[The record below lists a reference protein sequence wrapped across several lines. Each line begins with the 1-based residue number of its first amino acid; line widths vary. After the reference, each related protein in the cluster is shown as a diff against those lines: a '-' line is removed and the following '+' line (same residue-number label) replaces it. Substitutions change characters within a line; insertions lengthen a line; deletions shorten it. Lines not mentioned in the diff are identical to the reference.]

1 MQFLLVVLV
10 VLSIVCSKNSFV
22 LGQGEEAAEEE
33 TRNSILL
40 ESVMNG
46 DIDGIDRALDAD
58 ESIDTTNVN
67 GWSAAHFAVSGGNF
81 ALLEAVVEKGI
92 DLNLAD
98 ETGVTAL
105 MMAASQ
111 VRIFTLCGRC
121 FLLFCFFPFSQ

>member
-10 VLSIVCSKNSFV
+10 VLSVVCSRNSFAF
-22 LGQGEEAAEEE
+22 GQEAEEE

-46 DIDGIDRALDAD
+46 DIDGIDRALEND

-67 GWSAAHFAVSGGNF
+67 GWSAAHFAVSSGNF
-81 ALLEAVVEKGI
+81 EVLEAVVEKGI
-92 DLNLAD
+92 DLNLVD
-98 ETGVTAL
+98 ESGVSAL

-111 VRIFTLCGRC
+111 VHYC
-121 FLLFCFFPFSQ
+121 